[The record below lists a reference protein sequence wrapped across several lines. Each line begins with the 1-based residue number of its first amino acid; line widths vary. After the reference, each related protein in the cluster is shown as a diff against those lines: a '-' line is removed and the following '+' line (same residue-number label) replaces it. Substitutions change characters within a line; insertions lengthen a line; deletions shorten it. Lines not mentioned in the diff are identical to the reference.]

1 MADFKRIVEIL
12 VKVTGDTGK
21 QIEDIASN
29 LKKIETAVTTLSTSA
44 VAAVNNIDSLVGA
57 LSKVKDFQAP
67 SLENFAKDI
76 RSLSNI
82 DPDRLSG
89 IASAL
94 QELSKVRFNAN
105 IGTFFTKLAEL
116 NKVGDPTK
124 ITALAD
130 ALARFGSIG
139 KLPSLSAF
147 SNNLKELSSI
157 EKVPSLQGFANQLVT
172 IGSVQHI
179 PAIGA
184 FVNNLAKLAA
194 VGTVPD
200 LGSLAK
206 ALERFQSIN
215 KLPDLAPFAQGL
227 SAVAAISKPASFAA
241 LATSLKRLETVDV
254 SKMPKAPELFLL
266 ARAVGSFSNIGNIPS
281 ITKFVNALQ
290 KLQSIGSINIPNFSQ
305 LVAEVNRLSA
315 AFQNMAAVAPIITQ
329 LAQLGRQA
337 QVLQQQQNQL
347 TKAVGGTDT
356 AFEKFGKKIKTY
368 MIYRVIADSIVYL
381 KEAITSGQDAIIDFD
396 QSLKDLQAISGATD
410 IEVMNMADTIKYVA
424 ATTKFSATEVAE
436 GMVILA
442 QAGFSASE
450 ASRAMEAVANLAT
463 GTLSDMSQ
471 TVDLISTSMN
481 IFGMEATRAS
491 EIADMLANAINKSKL
506 TVEKLRTAINYVG
519 PVAEDAGISMGEMSA
534 AMMTLANSGLRAS
547 TIGTGLRTIIGEL
560 IDPSSKL
567 EAAANKA
574 GIALSELDPRANS
587 LSSVIQKLRLVLVD
601 SQDALDIFGKR
612 ASSAALTLANTTVN
626 GYEDMLAAVGKTGTA
641 AAMAEKQMEGLGV
654 AFKNLRD
661 KLSLLAIEMG
671 DGGIVQVMRGFVNI
685 ARDVADALITFFS
698 NPINKTIGQF
708 ATLTTGIYL
717 LIAALFKIKAAA
729 TGIRTITAAMLGLNA
744 ATNATTAS
752 AGRLS
757 KALVA
762 SGIGIAITAA
772 GFIMSQFSGKTQE
785 AADKAAVL
793 TEKVKALLDSN
804 MSYSTKIAEA
814 GSDTSK
820 ITEANKAL
828 FDELTKVASKST
840 EFGSEV
846 SGAALVAL
854 QSFDSLTYEIK
865 DSGLAL
871 AQYRDALESIKE
883 TKIREHFQEQEKAI
897 KESTNSVGQN
907 LANMGARAKEWILSI
922 GMNEV
927 ATEVEKQAEFAIA
940 ARSATAKQFASDI
953 ANNKMTW
960 ADYATYIEE
969 IKKRVDRT
977 QEENNA
983 LGVYEKYAALA
994 QEALMRIIEQGH
1006 NVSQMSTEDIL
1017 KVAQDLQYVGAEGTN
1032 VFDALGASVEGYKN
1046 RVKGNA
1052 SSITDMWVQSGVD
1065 IRGGLLMSMSTLG
1078 DDTEEVKNEVQK
1090 TLDSINFDSLDKMSD
1105 QRRSFI
1111 NQMSALDAEYR
1122 DNNKE
1127 KDEDY
1132 ERRKQKIQAGA
1143 LKANSSH
1150 LKEENIQ
1157 KQKALQEAIETFASS
1172 QEAIN
1177 RNTKLSDAK
1186 RNEERVKIEREFLAK
1201 LSSIQTGAA
1210 VDPAIQE
1217 RQLRA
1222 RKDAL
1227 DAQGAAELQAI
1238 AELEAAKTVTEEQ
1251 ANALRIQSTYNTLQA
1266 KLDASTEH
1274 FNSIKEA
1281 VDEDSAAWGRAN
1293 DKKLEDQKAL
1303 SDFIRK
1309 ELVESI
1315 KDAAR
1320 AQENLDKLQGGKQT
1334 IGGKQVEI
1342 KGKVYDENKKHNDT
1356 VEKAYDDHRDKIR
1369 DINRK
1374 SSEKIL
1380 DIQEKF
1386 EDKLKRLREK
1396 REDGEKQT
1404 ASDIADIY
1412 RGAQDLKDK
1421 VNQRGMSER
1430 RKEKEAE
1437 KAVYRDLAEAENML
1451 AQARKDGDKAAAD
1464 SAMDLFTKVRGMA
1477 SDLESKSKAISGI
1490 NRATQGMVGA
1500 RALQD
1505 ELDKAESLKDE
1516 AEARAV
1522 KERETN
1528 QELRNRDAA
1537 LRKEA
1542 GAYKDIITAE
1552 GTRHSNEMRDLN
1564 LEIAKWQE
1572 KFNLAKA
1579 TIAEL
1584 DKASR
1589 ASSSRT
1595 GVENVKS
1602 EIVAKVGSGK
1612 DDTATVNF
1620 QRIKADWDEVRA
1632 AVERGA
1638 TITVDP
1644 TGALVAIERVKKALP
1659 SNLNSN
1665 VALGTD
1671 TAKKKADDLQRNVQ
1685 GKLNN
1690 IEGEAKLGVDKSE
1703 VEDTTKSFKALDG
1716 SVANTEVKAE
1726 YEDLKDA
1733 NKVLGKVD
1741 STNPNIKASMN
1752 YKEVEEGKKAVESI
1766 EDKVETTIDVKGTE
1780 QLDKVEDTTKAIE
1793 ENLDGADKTVD
1804 VDTSGITELEKIKAL
1819 LKDIVDKAIT
1829 VLAKAMGMDKLASMK
1844 SMIDSIKS
1852 KTVVITTIVKKV
1864 TGKEDGG
1871 LVSAFANGGQV
1882 QPQKYANGGNVFK
1895 RLSSPFINRGSGTKD
1910 DVPALLMKNE
1920 YVHKAAAV
1928 KKYGKRFMDMINNL
1942 ELPTSAIRKFA
1953 SGGIVGDFIQQFR
1966 TGGLVKKKRIEELFG
1981 PEGINLN
1988 FDSVNIN
1995 NAISNVAKNTTE
2007 SIGVKSIA
2015 SMVSRFTNAISTFA
2029 TGGAVS
2035 TDVMS
2040 REELNKLTK
2049 EYDQKIAA
2057 AKGQGQTEIAEIL
2070 KKEKEELLALAE
2082 NLKIELT
2089 SIKEERDTAV
2099 AERELAYKEDLESNK
2114 KSYEESK
2121 FYDERDYAEQVAD
2134 DQKSFDRD
2142 DFDYNKGRSED
2153 FDSFN
2158 AELEELKVGLSE
2170 EIEDYEKEVK
2180 EKEEEIAELEEKIKN
2195 YRESFAPDWK
2205 YKGIKGTGWFA
2216 EQSIEEILRAYN
2228 TPNSNSYSVQ
2238 VGSPKGASYNSG
2250 ISKGPISSFY
2260 YGNFQRGPGHV
2271 DEAAYNAHIKKYY
2284 EEYGDPLAELK
2295 KDLGRLVKENPQVE
2309 YDKEVKERTEEY
2321 TKDKEESEF
2330 ERKRSLEDRALAVFR
2345 RDRSYKE
2352 SRAEADRNYSEYKT
2366 EAEKSYK
2373 EDMLDYETTFDT
2385 ETKRAKEEYA
2395 KNVSEVKSS
2404 AAKELE
2410 EAKARLAETL
2420 TSLDSDMKTA
2430 TTKPSSS
2437 STNTSVSD
2445 EVKDI
2450 PKSFGMSIDE
2460 LLKRLGRGIL
2470 RFNTGGIVP
2479 ALKGSIPG
2487 KDSILAALTP
2497 KEYVMNARAVS
2508 TFGSGFFDSLNR
2520 LKIPRFNTGGLV
2532 GSSAI
2537 GDNISRV
2544 VHSIDLSFNGSH
2556 IGELSG
2562 SQSTVEGFIEALNMA
2577 KLRS

>member
-139 KLPSLSAF
+139 KLPSLAAF

-157 EKVPSLQGFANQLVT
+157 EKIPSLQGFANQLVT

-215 KLPDLAPFAQGL
+215 KLPDLTPFAQGL
-227 SAVAAISKPASFAA
+227 SAIAAISKPASFAA

-266 ARAVGSFSNIGNIPS
+266 ARAVGSFSNIGSIPS

-337 QVLQQQQNQL
+337 QVLKQQQDEL

-381 KEAITSGQDAIIDFD
+381 KEAITSGQAAIIDFD

-436 GMVILA
+436 GMIILA

-547 TIGTGLRTIIGEL
+547 TIGTSLRTIIGEL

-587 LSSVIQKLRLVLVD
+587 LSSVIQNLRLVLVD

-671 DGGIVQVMRGFVNI
+671 DGGVVQVMRSFVNI
-685 ARDVADALITFFS
+685 ARDMADALITFFS
-698 NPINKTIGQF
+698 NPINKAIGQF
-708 ATLTTGIYL
+708 ATLTAGIYL
-717 LIAALFKIKAAA
+717 LIAALFKIKTAA
-729 TGIRTITAAMLGLNA
+729 TGIRTMTAAMLGLNA

-752 AGRLS
+752 AVRLS
-757 KALVA
+757 RALVA

-865 DSGLAL
+865 DGGLAL

-907 LANMGARAKEWILSI
+907 LANMGERAKEWILSI

-927 ATEVEKQAEFAIA
+927 ATEVETQAEFAIA
-940 ARSATAKQFASDI
+940 ARKATAKQFASDI

-1017 KVAQDLQYVGAEGTN
+1017 KVAQDLQYVGKEGTN
-1032 VFDALGASVEGYKN
+1032 VFDALGSSIEEYRN

-1065 IRGGLLMSMSTLG
+1065 IRGGLLASMTTLG
-1078 DDTEEVKNEVQK
+1078 DETEEVKNEVQK

-1111 NQMSALDAEYR
+1111 SQMSALDAEYR

-1132 ERRKQKIQAGA
+1132 ERRKQKIQAEA

-1186 RNEERVKIEREFLAK
+1186 RNEERIKIEREFLAK

-1210 VDPAIQE
+1210 IDPAIQE

-1251 ANALRIQSTYNTLQA
+1251 ANALRVQSTYNTLQA
-1266 KLDASTEH
+1266 KLDASTAH

-1281 VDEDSAAWGRAN
+1281 VAEDSAAWGRAN

-1320 AQENLDKLQGGKQT
+1320 AQDNLNKLQGGSQT

-1356 VEKAYDDHRDKIR
+1356 VEKAYDDHRNKIR

-1412 RGAQDLKDK
+1412 RSAQDLKDK

-1430 RKEKEAE
+1430 QKERAAE
-1437 KAVYRDLAEAENML
+1437 KAVNRDMVEAENL
-1451 AQARKDGDKAAAD
+1451 LTKARTDGDKAAAD
-1464 SAMDLFTKVRGMA
+1464 SAMDLFGKVRGMA
-1477 SDLESKSKAISGI
+1477 SDLENKSKAISGI

-1638 TITVDP
+1638 TITIDP
-1644 TGALVAIERVKKALP
+1644 NGALVAIERVQKALP

-1671 TAKKKADDLQRNVQ
+1671 TAKKKADDLQRNVE

-1690 IEGEAKLGVDKSE
+1690 IEGEAKLEVDKSE
-1703 VEDTTKSFKALDG
+1703 VEDTTKSFKDLDG

-1733 NKVLGKVD
+1733 NKVLDKVD
-1741 STNPNIKASMN
+1741 STNPNIKASMD
-1752 YKEVEEGKKAVESI
+1752 YREVEEGKKAVESI

-1793 ENLDGADKTVD
+1793 ENLDGADKTKVD

-1852 KTVVITTIVKKV
+1852 KTVVVTTIVKKV

-2057 AKGQGQTEIAEIL
+2057 AKGQGQAEIAEIL

-2089 SIKEERDTAV
+2089 SIKEKRDTAV

-2134 DQKSFDRD
+2134 DQKSFDRE
-2142 DFDYNKGRSED
+2142 DFDYDKGQRENLE
-2153 FDSFN
+2153 SFTK
-2158 AELEELKVGLSE
+2158 ELEELKVGLAE

-2180 EKEEEIAELEEKIKN
+2180 EKEEEIAELEEKIKK
-2195 YRESFAPDWK
+2195 YRESLAPDWNNWAK
-2205 YKGIKGTGWFA
+2205 PGTKQFD
-2216 EQSIEEILRAYN
+2216 EIPIEKLIQDYN
-2228 TPNSNSYSVQ
+2228 TPVSGSYSWDINT
-2238 VGSPKGASYNSG
+2238 GKESSTIYKLGEYNKEG
-2250 ISKGPISSFY
+2250 Y
-2260 YGNFQRGPGHV
+2260 DTQL
-2271 DEAAYNAHIKKYY
+2271 KKFY
-2284 EEYGDPLAELK
+2284 EEFGDPLKEAKYELEK
-2295 KDLGRLVKENPQVE
+2295 MSKENPQAE
-2309 YDKEVKERTEEY
+2309 YDKEVKERTEGY

-2330 ERKRSLEDRALAVFR
+2330 ERKRSLEDRALDVFR

-2352 SRAEADRNYSEYKT
+2352 SRAEADRDYSEYKA

-2395 KNVSEVKSS
+2395 KNVLEVKSS
-2404 AAKELE
+2404 AAKEIE

-2430 TTKPSSS
+2430 TAKPSSS

-2470 RFNTGGIVP
+2470 RFNIGGIVP
-2479 ALKGSIPG
+2479 AIKGSIPG
-2487 KDSILAALTP
+2487 KDSVLAALTP

-2532 GSSAI
+2532 GSSTI

-2562 SQSTVEGFIEALNMA
+2562 SQATVEGFIEALNMA